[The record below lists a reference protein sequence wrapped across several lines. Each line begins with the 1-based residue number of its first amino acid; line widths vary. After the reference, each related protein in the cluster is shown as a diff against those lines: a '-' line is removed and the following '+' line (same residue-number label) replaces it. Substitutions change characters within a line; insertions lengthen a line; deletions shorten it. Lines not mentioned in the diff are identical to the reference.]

1 MPFFDF
7 TSAAPKKLK
16 FLQIHNLNL
25 RKENLCF
32 NNILFVNDSSVKTI
46 PVWPNHVFSKWKG
59 RGGNVYFEQSLYEKK
74 SELII
79 FS

>member
-32 NNILFVNDSSVKTI
+32 DNILFVNDSSVINKISLLDLTMC
-46 PVWPNHVFSKWKG
+46 SQSG
-59 RGGNVYFEQSLYEKK
+59 RGEVGMFIFSSHCMKK
-74 SELII
+74 SPN
-79 FS
+79 